1 MTSTAI
7 AARRPVLADL
17 VPGARLRD
25 ALLIATGAGLTGA
38 AAQLS
43 IHTPLSPVP
52 FTLQTL
58 AVLLVG
64 ASLGSVRGLLSMSL
78 YLLAGVAG
86 VPWFAGHGHG
96 WGGASFGYL
105 IGFLLAAGMVGALAE
120 RRADRRVATT
130 ILLMLAG
137 NVLIY
142 LVGAGWLALDLHL
155 SAAQAFALGVRP
167 FVVSDLVKTGIA
179 AIALPSAWRLAR
191 R

>member
-1 MTSTAI
+1 MTSAAI
-7 AARRPVLADL
+7 ASRRLVLADL
-17 VPGARLRD
+17 IPGARLRD
-25 ALLIATGAGLTGA
+25 ALLIVTGAGVTGA
-38 AAQLS
+38 AAQIS

-105 IGFLLAAGMVGALAE
+105 IGFLLAAGVVGALAE
-120 RRADRRVATT
+120 RRADRHVVTT
-130 ILLMLAG
+130 VLLMLAG
-137 NVLIY
+137 NVVVY
-142 LVGAGWLALDLHL
+142 LVGASWLAMDLHV
-155 SAAQAFALGVRP
+155 SAAKAFALGVRP
-167 FVVSDLVKTGIA
+167 FVASDLLKTVIA
-179 AIALPSAWRLAR
+179 AVALPSVWRLAR